1 MTDIRVLQAEIA
13 RWEKDLAALEEERTA
28 EGWTEPETLLF
39 TVQRTIGTY
48 RRQVLPRITAER
60 ALMLPALPDSRA
72 AEALTEYSAIVAD
85 EINQLVD
92 RLDELRRELVRSGQT
107 AQLQLQATE
116 TLAGLRALGRV
127 VLRFGQEV
135 EIPSLT
141 ARLTPEQSDQL
152 TTAVHAY
159 EKDLR

>member
-39 TVQRTIGTY
+39 IVQRTIGTY

>member
-92 RLDELRRELVRSGQT
+92 RLDELRRDLVRSGQT

>member
-1 MTDIRVLQAEIA
+1 MTDISVLQAEIA
-13 RWEKDLAALEEERTA
+13 RWEKDLAALEEECTA
-28 EGWTEPETLLF
+28 QGWTEPERLLF
-39 TVQRTIGTY
+39 TAQRTIATY

-72 AEALTEYSAIVAD
+72 PEALTEYNAIVAD

-92 RLDELRRELVRSGQT
+92 RLDELRRELIRFGQT
-107 AQLQLQATE
+107 AQLQLQAAE

-127 VLRFGQEV
+127 VLRFSQEV

-141 ARLTPEQSDQL
+141 AQLTPEQSDQL

-159 EKDLR
+159 EKDLQ